1 MKMRIMVPAVLALA
15 LTAAAIYSFART
27 PNVSA
32 GNIVVTAAWARAT
45 PPGASV
51 GAVYVTLENRGAS
64 NERLVS
70 VASPAAKSAMLHE
83 TVEEGG
89 ISTMRESE
97 NAIAPGATLEMK
109 PGSVHIMLMEITK
122 PLKEGETVSVVL
134 SFEKAG
140 EVRVGAEVAPIGADG
155 PMQAM
160 E

>member
-15 LTAAAIYSFART
+15 LTAAAIYSFAQT

-32 GNIVVTAAWARAT
+32 GGIVVTEAWARAT
-45 PPGASV
+45 PPGTSV
-51 GAVYVTLENRGAS
+51 GAVYVTLENRGPS
-64 NERLVS
+64 DDRLVS

-83 TVEEGG
+83 TIEEGG
-89 ISTMRESE
+89 VSTMRESE
-97 NAIAPGATLEMK
+97 NAIAPGSTIEMK
-109 PGSVHIMLMEITK
+109 PGGAHIMLTGLTK
-122 PLKEGETVSVVL
+122 PLKEGETVGVVL

-140 EVRVGAEVAPIGADG
+140 EVRAEAKVAPIGAVG